1 MDEKIAPHLEELT
14 RALGDIE
21 ATGIRAEFE
30 KLLAFRVPPE
40 VAKQSLLRKFGRGQ
54 QTGRKKLKVKDLAPN
69 LKNFEIHGRI
79 LELSEKALQQAEGAS
94 KGRPTTLYIGVLAD
108 ETGSVPFSSWQEI
121 PCQVGEVINVKN
133 AHTRVWKNRVRLSI
147 KERSF
152 VSKLPDEGKGSPLP
166 SLKELSKSP
175 VKKLRDISSLDLS
188 VSATVS
194 VLQLSHREVV
204 AKGRQATVISGVLAD
219 ETARLPFT
227 SWVALPGVDIG
238 SIIRF
243 EAAVVRM
250 FRGVPS
256 VEFLAGARISLI
268 EGPEAGELA
277 FSFESVKKDPAPLK
291 MREVEARDGL
301 FDVVTS
307 GNVVSIRP
315 GSGVISRCPECG
327 RVVQKGSCR
336 VHGKV
341 TGVRDMRIKAILDD
355 GTGTVPVMF
364 NRELSELIYGKTL
377 EEAEA
382 LMYSDISKDAV
393 FEDLRRIITG
403 RVLSVRGNASRTE
416 YGVSFVAE
424 SVRVPGDD
432 LAVRAVE
439 LLHRLDLIEEVRAS
453 GSGGS
458 LPKVGKERE
467 VEDA

>member
-1 MDEKIAPHLEELT
+1 MNEKIAPHLEELT

-30 KLLAFRVPPE
+30 KLLAFRVPPD
-40 VAKQSLLRKFGRGQ
+40 VAKQSLLRKFGGAQ
-54 QTGRKKLKVKDLAPN
+54 QSLKKELKVKDLAPN
-69 LKNFEIHGRI
+69 LKNFEINGRI
-79 LELSEKALQQAEGAS
+79 LELSEKALRPTEGTVE
-94 KGRPTTLYIGVLAD
+94 GRPSTLYTGVLAD
-108 ETGSVPFSSWQEI
+108 ETGSVPFSSWQEL

-147 KERSF
+147 KERSL
-152 VSKLPDEGKGSPLP
+152 VSKVPEGAGTPASLP
-166 SLKELSKSP
+166 SLEELSKSP

-188 VSATVS
+188 VSAAAS
-194 VLQLSHREVV
+194 VLQLSHRDVV
-204 AKGRQATVISGVLAD
+204 VKGRQATVISGVLAD

-227 SWVALPGVDIG
+227 SWVGLPGVDIG

-243 EAAVVRM
+243 DTAAVRM

-256 VEFLAGARISLI
+256 VEFLAGTRVSVID
-268 EGPEAGELA
+268 GPEAGELA
-277 FSFESVKKDPAPLK
+277 FSFESVKKDPVPLK

-307 GNVVSIRP
+307 GNVVSVRP

-327 RVVQKGSCR
+327 RAVQKGSCR
-336 VHGKV
+336 MHGKV
-341 TGVRDMRIKAILDD
+341 EGVRDMRIKAVLDD

-393 FEDLRRIITG
+393 FEDIRRILTG

-424 SVRVPGDD
+424 SVRAPEDD

-439 LLHRLDLIEEVRAS
+439 LLHRLDSMEELRVRSRVSSPVA
-453 GSGGS
+453 G
-458 LPKVGKERE
+458 V
-467 VEDA
+467 VDDA